1 MDFLEKILISPSPT
15 LFLDRDGVINRRL
28 PGEYV
33 RNWAEFEWLPS
44 VPEAIAA
51 LNKLFTRTIV
61 VTNQQGIGK
70 GLMTEKDL
78 QSVHQ
83 QMQMDLQRVGGHF
96 DLILYC
102 PDLRSKPNNCRKP
115 NPAMALE
122 AQRQFPE
129 IHFEHSLMVGDSVS
143 DLRFGKNLG
152 MATVLITTNPEEI
165 QKLDALEASGESK
178 LADLRCGRLKEL
190 LERISLHR

>member
-1 MDFLEKILISPSPT
+1 MYSLKEILHSPSPT

-33 RNWAEFEWLPS
+33 RNWAEFEWLPGE
-44 VPEAIAA
+44 PEAIAA
-51 LNKLFTRTIV
+51 LNKIFTRTIV

-70 GLMTEKDL
+70 GLMTEDNL

-83 QMQMDLQRVGGHF
+83 QMQMELESVGGHF
-96 DLILYC
+96 DLILHC
-102 PDLRSKPNNCRKP
+102 PDLRTKPNNCRKP
-115 NPAMALE
+115 NPTMALE
-122 AQRQFPE
+122 AQRQFAE
-129 IHFEHSLMVGDSVS
+129 IRFEHSLMVGDSVS

-165 QKLDALEASGESK
+165 QKLDVLEASGEK
-178 LADLRCGRLKEL
+178 GLADFRCAGLKEL
-190 LERISLHR
+190 LDSLSLLK